1 MLAHPLYYK
10 PFVINHPFWKLALE
24 RYIGREDLRYYL
36 IYQLINHSVPLLQCK
51 AVSVLSFIMHL
62 SAVVA
67 SMNIIPTIIWEKGH
81 CVSWR

>member
-1 MLAHPLYYK
+1 MGFQRKSYVWTSGCIFLGK
-10 PFVINHPFWKLALE
+10 PVVHHPFWKVALE

-67 SMNIIPTIIWEKGH
+67 FMNIIPMII
-81 CVSWR
+81 